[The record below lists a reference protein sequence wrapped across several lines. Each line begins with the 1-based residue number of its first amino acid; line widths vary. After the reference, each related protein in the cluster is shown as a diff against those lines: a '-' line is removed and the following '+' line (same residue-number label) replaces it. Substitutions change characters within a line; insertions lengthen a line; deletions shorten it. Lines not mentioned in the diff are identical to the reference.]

1 MVSLSMLGESVGS
14 EGKNGSNARAGLAES
29 ALLGHAPAVQLTFAR
44 AGNRALRP
52 DQPERLPCV
61 DALRGLM
68 ALCVAA
74 YHFSSLSHAFA
85 GGSRPASLLALG
97 GIYSVQGFFIVSGLC
112 FFHSYRIS
120 LARGPARFDSQTFG
134 AREAQRFYVRR
145 FFRIAPLY
153 YSVLLLNLCLGQAV
167 WPRFSWGRIAENVS
181 LSFGFFHPNHA
192 MVIGGWSIG
201 IECVF
206 YLAFPLLL
214 WLCRLRGAL
223 WIALLALAALP
234 LLLHESLRSAPEA
247 ARFHAYVRVPNH
259 AFLFLLGA
267 ACARVI
273 ERMRLRIDGGWLLGL
288 AGYALLLGVALLP
301 RVWDH
306 FALMIGA
313 PRAWGVAIC
322 TLLVLLAACGKITRH
337 DLFAPFRLLGDLSYA
352 VYLLHPFAWQ
362 LIAALPQPALDAKA
376 RFGLALVLSLLMAYV
391 VHRLLERPLLAWGRR
406 LSERKDTAGAARTP
420 PNFASARTGA
430 LRRWSRVRALL
441 LGLLLCLAAGCDRH
455 DRTCANE
462 RCVCPAG
469 ESCEIE
475 CKAPPC
481 NITCRHDSECEATCA
496 NGSCVCEHAASC
508 TFDCKAPPCHVECAG
523 DHDHCDGTCANGTCS
538 CGPDSSCLFTCQS
551 GPCHSV
557 CPAGA
562 ECVVLCPNG
571 AAGTQDCDIVQC
583 AAGTPTICGDGYAT
597 TCNAEC
603 PEQPMD
609 FVVDGGSRPH

>member
-1 MVSLSMLGESVGS
+1 MVSLSVLGESVGRG
-14 EGKNGSNARAGLAES
+14 GKNGSNAGEGLAES
-29 ALLGHAPAVQLTFAR
+29 ALRGHAPAVQLTFAR
-44 AGNRALRP
+44 ARRRVARP

-112 FFHSYRIS
+112 FFHSYR
-120 LARGPARFDSQTFG
+120 DQTFG
-134 AREAQRFYVRR
+134 LREAQRFYIRR

-153 YSVLLLNLCLGQAV
+153 YGVLLLNLCLGQAV
-167 WPRFSWGRIAENVS
+167 WPRFSWGRIAENAS

-201 IECVF
+201 VECVF

-214 WLCRLRGAL
+214 WFCRLRGAL

-234 LLLHESLRSAPEA
+234 FLLDASLRSAPEA

-259 AFLFLLGA
+259 AFLFLVGA

-273 ERMRLRIDGGWLLGL
+273 QHARLRIDGGWLLGI
-288 AGYALLLGVALLP
+288 AGYALLLGLALLP
-301 RVWDH
+301 PVWDH
-306 FALMIGA
+306 FALMIGT
-313 PRAWGVAIC
+313 PRVWGVAIC
-322 TLLVLLAACGKITRH
+322 SVLVLLAALGEIARH

-362 LIAALPQPALDAKA
+362 LVAALTPPALDAKA
-376 RFGLALVLSLLMAYV
+376 RFGLALLLSLLMAYV
-391 VHRLLERPLLAWGRR
+391 VHTLLERPLLAWGRR
-406 LSERKDTAGAARTP
+406 LSERKDAAR
-420 PNFASARTGA
+420 AARA
-430 LRRWSRVRALL
+430 LPSWSRVRALL
-441 LGLLLCLAAGCDRH
+441 LGLFLCLTAGCDRH
-455 DRTCANE
+455 DRRCANE

-481 NITCRHDSECEATCA
+481 NIACRHDSDCAATCA

-508 TFDCKAPPCHVECAG
+508 TFACKAPPCHVECAG
-523 DHDHCDGTCANGTCS
+523 HHDHCDGTCANGTCS

-562 ECVVLCPNG
+562 ACVVLCPNG
-571 AAGTQDCDIVQC
+571 GAGSQDCDIVQC
-583 AAGTPTICGDGYAT
+583 AAGEPTICGDGYAT

-603 PEQPMD
+603 PERPTD
-609 FVVDGGSRPH
+609 SVIDGGR